1 MARMN
6 ETRRHRAVR
15 STPGKTE
22 AHPGVRS
29 SRESRKAKKVQK
41 AKAELKADLSAAAEV
56 QASLLPPRIPQIPG
70 YDIYA
75 YYRSAKEVGGDY
87 YDFFPLDA
95 ERLGLVVADVSGKG
109 IPGAMVMASTRTLLR
124 VLGPISG
131 SCADTLKQTN
141 FHVARDVR
149 RGMFV
154 TAIMGVLTVGTRQ
167 MTVCSAG
174 HNPMVIYK
182 DRAQK
187 CGILNP
193 GGIALGFDKGPIF
206 DRLLKES
213 TITLEPGDRVV
224 LYTDGVV
231 EAMNSRHEEYGDDRF
246 YQFILTHARMTSK
259 DFVFALVRDLDEHK
273 GKAEQHD
280 DITIATVRVGA

>member
-1 MARMN
+1 MARIN
-6 ETRRHRAVR
+6 ETRRHRAIR
-15 STPGKTE
+15 PAQGKTS
-22 AHPGVRS
+22 AHGSGRTHREVR
-29 SRESRKAKKVQK
+29 EAKKDQK
-41 AKAELKADLSAAAEV
+41 AKEELQADLSAAAEV
-56 QASLLPPRIPQIPG
+56 QASLLPERIPQIPG

-95 ERLGLVVADVSGKG
+95 ERLGLVIADVSGKG
-109 IPGAMVMASTRTLLR
+109 VPGAMVMAATRALIR
-124 VLGPISG
+124 VLGPMSG
-131 SCADTLKQTN
+131 SCSETLKQTN

-154 TAIMGVLTVGTRQ
+154 TAIMAVLTIKTRQ

-174 HNPMVIYK
+174 HNPMVVYK
-182 DRAQK
+182 EKAQK
-187 CGILNP
+187 CGLLNP

-206 DRLLKES
+206 DRILKES

-231 EAMNSRHEEYGDDRF
+231 EAMNVKHEEYGDDRF
-246 YQFILTHARMTSK
+246 YQFVLTHARMTSK
-259 DFVFALVRDLDEHK
+259 DFVRALVRDLDEHK

-280 DITIATVRVGA
+280 DITIATVGLSR

>member
-1 MARMN
+1 MARIN
-6 ETRRHRAVR
+6 ETRRHRALR
-15 STPGKTE
+15 ATPGKT
-22 AHPGVRS
+22 PTRPSGRT
-29 SRESRKAKKVQK
+29 SRETRQAKQAKK
-41 AKAELKADLSAAAEV
+41 AKAEFDRELGAAAEV
-56 QASLLPPRIPQIPG
+56 QASLLPPKIPQIPG

-95 ERLGLVVADVSGKG
+95 QRLGLVVADVSGKG
-109 IPGAMVMASTRTLLR
+109 VPGAMVMASTRTLLR
-124 VLGPISG
+124 VLGPMSG
-131 SCADTLKQTN
+131 SCAETLKQTN

-154 TAIMGVLTVGTRQ
+154 TAIMAVLTVETRQ

-174 HNPMVIYK
+174 HNPMVVYK
-182 DRAQK
+182 ERAQK

-193 GGIALGFDKGPIF
+193 GGIALGFDKGPNF
-206 DRLLKES
+206 DRILKES

-231 EAMNSRHEEYGDDRF
+231 EAMNAKHEEYGEDRF
-246 YQFILTHARMTSK
+246 YQFVLTHARMTSK
-259 DFVFALVRDLDEHK
+259 DFVRALVRDLDDHK

-280 DITIATVRVGA
+280 DITIATIRLLA

>member
-1 MARMN
+1 MARIN
-6 ETRRHRAVR
+6 ETRRHRAIR
-15 STPGKTE
+15 PAQGKTPT
-22 AHPGVRS
+22 HGSGRTF
-29 SRESRKAKKVQK
+29 RETREAKKVQK
-41 AKAELKADLSAAAEV
+41 AKEELKADLSAAAEV
-56 QASLLPPRIPQIPG
+56 QASLLPSRIPQIPG

-95 ERLGLVVADVSGKG
+95 ERLGLVIADVSGKG
-109 IPGAMVMASTRTLLR
+109 VPGAMVMAATRALIR
-124 VLGPISG
+124 VLGPMSG
-131 SCADTLKQTN
+131 SCSETLKQTN

-154 TAIMGVLTVGTRQ
+154 TAIMAVLTIKTRQ

-174 HNPMVIYK
+174 HNPMVVYK
-182 DRAQK
+182 EKAQK
-187 CGILNP
+187 CGLLNP

-206 DRLLKES
+206 DRILKES

-231 EAMNSRHEEYGDDRF
+231 EAMNVKHEEYGDDRF
-246 YQFILTHARMTSK
+246 YQFVLTHARMTSK
-259 DFVFALVRDLDEHK
+259 DFVRALVRDLDEHK

-280 DITIATVRVGA
+280 DITIATVGLSR